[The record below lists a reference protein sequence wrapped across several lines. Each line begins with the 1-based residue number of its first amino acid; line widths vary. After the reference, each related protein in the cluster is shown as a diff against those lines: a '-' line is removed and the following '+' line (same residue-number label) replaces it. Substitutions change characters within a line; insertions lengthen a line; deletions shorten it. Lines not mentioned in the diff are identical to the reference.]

1 MPVLLLGGRGKTSI
15 RIASLLSEANV
26 PFALASRTASLSC
39 SYDQVY
45 FDWYDESSW
54 SSMFSKLNKAKG
66 GSENS
71 TTAVYIVPPSSDL
84 GSLAERVIKFVRLA
98 QEHGAKRFVLL
109 SASLFER
116 GSGPIGA
123 IHEYLASSAESP
135 DSDQKRKKEIGGAI
149 EYAVLRPSWFMG
161 KSFNLSFTSSL
172 KEKNA
177 IYTAAGAGKL
187 PFVSADDIARVGFYA
202 LTDAKPHNTD
212 HLILGPELLSYDD
225 TANILTSVL
234 GRQINHVPI
243 TEQELATHLTNNTSW
258 SEEFCDI
265 VATLDARVERGEDS
279 RLNSVVEHITGRAP
293 IRFEDFVKREKWRW
307 M

>member
-26 PFALASRTASLSC
+26 PFALASRTTSLSC
-39 SYDQVY
+39 PYDQVY

-54 SSMFSKLNKAKG
+54 PSMFDKLKRQAKG
-66 GSENS
+66 GSENPI
-71 TTAVYIVPPSSDL
+71 TAVYIVPPSSDL

-135 DSDQKRKKEIGGAI
+135 NSEQKRKRGFGGAI

-161 KSFNLSFTSSL
+161 KSSGLFSTC
-172 KEKNA
+172 
-177 IYTAAGAGKL
+177 
-187 PFVSADDIARVGFYA
+187 
-202 LTDAKPHNTD
+202 
-212 HLILGPELLSYDD
+212 
-225 TANILTSVL
+225 L
-234 GRQINHVPI
+234 GRG
-243 TEQELATHLTNNTSW
+243 
-258 SEEFCDI
+258 D
-265 VATLDARVERGEDS
+265 
-279 RLNSVVEHITGRAP
+279 
-293 IRFEDFVKREKWRW
+293 
-307 M
+307 